1 MKITRPVSGKI
12 LSHHE
17 GMGTPSADTVRQR
30 AAELARIDGRA
41 TPNEQD
47 WKRAF
52 LELHGG
58 HHDPN
63 PREEESEMLGA
74 ITETDSVAPTLG
86 RFVHERDID
95 GGDNLGEELVIEG
108 VEEAA
113 HEQMLQSRDGEEKEE
128 EEREEG

>member
-12 LSHHE
+12 LSHDG

-30 AAELARIDGRA
+30 AAELALIEGRDA
-41 TPNEQD
+41 PTEQD

-58 HHDPN
+58 RHDPN
-63 PREEESEMLGA
+63 LKGEEDEMLGA

-86 RFVHERDID
+86 RHIHQMDVD
-95 GGDNLGEELVIEG
+95 GGENVGEELIAEG
-108 VEEAA
+108 LDEAA
-113 HEQMLQSRDGEEKEE
+113 HDQMLESRRSIDLPEE
-128 EEREEG
+128 EEKI

>member
-1 MKITRPVSGKI
+1 MKISRPVSGKI

-17 GMGTPSADTVRQR
+17 GMGTPSAETVRQR
-30 AAELARIDGRA
+30 AAELARIDGRD
-41 TPNEQD
+41 TPHEQD

-63 PREEESEMLGA
+63 PREEENEMLGA

-86 RFVHERDID
+86 RLVHQADVD
-95 GGDNLGEELVIEG
+95 GGDNLGEELIAEG
-108 VEEAA
+108 LEEAV
-113 HEQMLQSRDGEEKEE
+113 HDRMLEARREEDEKE
-128 EEREEG
+128 